1 MTAEVTPKGGLG
13 IQFTAVRHAATERA
27 SPHKCGQPRPRER
40 SRPVFLLR
48 APARHKNY
56 PTDTRDVSETMSVE
70 GSKHTHEPP
79 LPLHRSS
86 QFIGQNRF
94 GECQI
99 MTR

>member
-1 MTAEVTPKGGLG
+1 M
-13 IQFTAVRHAATERA
+13 
-27 SPHKCGQPRPRER
+27 
-40 SRPVFLLR
+40 FLLR

-94 GECQI
+94 GDSKFGDSLNLSSIFEKNNQ
-99 MTR
+99 